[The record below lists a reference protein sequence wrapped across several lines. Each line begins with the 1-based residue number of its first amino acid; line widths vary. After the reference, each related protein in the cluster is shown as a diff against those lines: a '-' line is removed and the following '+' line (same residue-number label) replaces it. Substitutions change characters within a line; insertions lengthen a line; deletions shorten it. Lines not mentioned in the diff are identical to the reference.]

1 MDGLRDVVALRKYVG
16 VARPRCSLEVKEDE
30 VVYQRNDEY
39 YVPMSL
45 LMEPWIRSGLSIANI
60 TAYRSGCYFHY
71 LSFQFSVGVCMQV
84 NFITVQCYN

>member
-16 VARPRCSLEVKEDE
+16 VARLRCSLEVEEDE

-45 LMEPWIRSGLSIANI
+45 LREPWIRSGLSIANI
-60 TAYRSGCYFHY
+60 TAYRSGVL
-71 LSFQFSVGVCMQV
+71 LSLPLFPVLSWGLHAGKFYHSPVL
-84 NFITVQCYN
+84 